1 MENLGAKYTAL
12 YVSDP
17 FRSIQFPSH
26 REVERFLAEGTG
38 NKSVDGCDGVCRIKS
53 SFLEGIF
60 VVSCLHLSTVQSC
73 FYCFLL
79 VVVKSDYAPFF
90 PCCCLLCLLIIY
102 VLYVLFQAIVLLI
115 ILISGLCCMMGID
128 TPTRFEAPTD

>member
-1 MENLGAKYTAL
+1 MSQLLSYVENLGAKYTAL

-60 VVSCLHLSTVQSC
+60 VVS
-73 FYCFLL
+73 
-79 VVVKSDYAPFF
+79 
-90 PCCCLLCLLIIY
+90 
-102 VLYVLFQAIVLLI
+102 
-115 ILISGLCCMMGID
+115 
-128 TPTRFEAPTD
+128 